1 MTQRDDVLVWVD
13 LEMTGLDPKTCAIV
27 QVALILTDRDLNE
40 LAKPVELTIWQPESV
55 LETMSPFVREMH
67 TKSGLLQQIRKS
79 EVDLQDAERQVM
91 EILTPIAAYR
101 TGRLSGN
108 SVWQDR
114 RFLLEYMPAFDS
126 YLHYRIVDVS
136 TIKELAS
143 SWYNAYYEK
152 PKGAKHTALF
162 DTEQS
167 IAELKFYRDK
177 VMR

>member
-1 MTQRDDVLVWVD
+1 MTQREDVLVWVD

-27 QVALILTDRDLNE
+27 QLAMILTDRE
-40 LAKPVELTIWQPESV
+40 LIEIHKPLELTLWQPESV
-55 LETMSPFVREMH
+55 LETMIPFVREMH
-67 TKSGLLQQIRKS
+67 EKSGLLQQIRKS

-101 TGRLSGN
+101 TGRLAGN

-114 RFLLEYMPAFDS
+114 RFLVEYMPVFDS

-136 TIKELAS
+136 TIKELAG
-143 SWYNAYYEK
+143 SWYNTYYEK
-152 PKGAKHTALF
+152 PQGAKHTALF
-162 DTEQS
+162 DTQQS
-167 IAELKFYRDK
+167 IAELKFYREK